1 MAEVELSKTTEP
13 KNEKKQLKD
22 DDDKINNDDQTEK
35 KLIDDVNVQ
44 ENPLRKT
51 PLTEDDPE
59 DPPGEEEDGEVGE
72 KKKKLKKKNRR
83 RNRTRAVDPLQE
95 VIKKMSCFNIV
106 GCGGLFIL
114 SLILS
119 IAALHYND
127 EQDAYHCNTCI
138 HRRFHGFPL
147 LYY

>member
-1 MAEVELSKTTEP
+1 MAEVELSETTEL
-13 KNEKKQLKD
+13 KKLKSELKEE
-22 DDDKINNDDQTEK
+22 DDKIKNDNQKEK

-59 DPPGEEEDGEVGE
+59 DPPGEDEDGEVGE

-119 IAALHYND
+119 IAALHF
-127 EQDAYHCNTCI
+127 AV
-138 HRRFHGFPL
+138 
-147 LYY
+147 LYYSTKRF